1 MLINI
6 NINTYHACIN
16 SVFLCMQYKF
26 SNKEVEAVR
35 HIRNY
40 LMHNGYLP
48 SVRELMREL
57 GFKSPRSAA
66 LIIESLID
74 KGVLKRNKDGN
85 LQLII
90 NKEFSNDSGRA
101 ETVNVPLLGTV
112 SCGAPIFASENIEA
126 FIPVSV
132 KLAKQPYKYFLLRA
146 KGDSMNE
153 KGINNGDLVL
163 IKQQQTA
170 NNGDDVVALIDDD
183 ATIKEFHLNGNTI
196 VLKPRS
202 TNNKHQPIILTT
214 DFKIQGVVIAV
225 IPI

>member
-1 MLINI
+1 MLKKLLNREI
-6 NINTYHACIN
+6 
-16 SVFLCMQYKF
+16 
-26 SNKEVEAVR
+26 EAVR
-35 HIRNY
+35 HMRNY

-57 GFKSPRSAA
+57 NFKSPRSAA
-66 LIIESLID
+66 LIIESLIE
-74 KGVLKRNKDGN
+74 KGVLKRNKDGS

-90 NKEFSNDSGRA
+90 NKEFNEDSNRA

-112 SCGAPIFASENIEA
+112 SCGTPIFASENIEA

-132 KLAKQPYKYFLLRA
+132 KLAKQPEKYFLLRA

-163 IKQQQTA
+163 IRQQQTA

-183 ATIKEFHLNGNTI
+183 ATIKEFHLKGNTI
-196 VLKPRS
+196 VLMPRS
-202 TNNKHQPIILTT
+202 TNKKHQPILLTT
-214 DFKIQGVVIAV
+214 DFKIQGIVIAI

>member
-1 MLINI
+1 MLKKLLNREI
-6 NINTYHACIN
+6 
-16 SVFLCMQYKF
+16 
-26 SNKEVEAVR
+26 EAVR
-35 HIRNY
+35 HMRNY

-57 GFKSPRSAA
+57 NFKSPRSAA
-66 LIIESLID
+66 LIIESLIE

-90 NKEFSNDSGRA
+90 NKEFNDDTNRA

-112 SCGAPIFASENIEA
+112 SCGTPIFASENIEA

-132 KLAKQPYKYFLLRA
+132 KLAKQPDKYFLLRA
-146 KGDSMNE
+146 KGDSMNK

-163 IKQQQTA
+163 IRQQQTA

-183 ATIKEFHLNGNTI
+183 ATIKEYHLKGNTI
-196 VLKPRS
+196 VLMPRS
-202 TNNKHQPIILTT
+202 TNKKHQPILLTT
-214 DFKIQGVVIAV
+214 DFKIQGIVIAV

>member
-1 MLINI
+1 MLKK
-6 NINTYHACIN
+6 
-16 SVFLCMQYKF
+16 L
-26 SNKEVEAVR
+26 SNREMEAVR
-35 HIRNY
+35 HMRNY
-40 LMHNGYLP
+40 LMHKGNLP

-66 LIIESLID
+66 LIVESLIG
-74 KGVLKRNKDGN
+74 KKILKRNKDGS

-90 NKEFSNDSGRA
+90 NNEFSNDSSRA

-112 SCGAPIFASENIEA
+112 SCGTPIFASENIEA

-132 KLAKQPYKYFLLRA
+132 KLAKQPNKYFLLRA

-170 NNGDDVVALIDDD
+170 NNGDNIVALIDDE
-183 ATIKEFHLNGNTI
+183 ATIKEFNRQGNTI
-196 VLKPRS
+196 VLKPWS
-202 TNNKHQPIILTT
+202 TNKKHQPIILTS
-214 DFKIQGVVIAV
+214 DFKIQGIVIAV

>member
-1 MLINI
+1 ML
-6 NINTYHACIN
+6 
-16 SVFLCMQYKF
+16 
-26 SNKEVEAVR
+26 NKLLNREIEAVR
-35 HIRNY
+35 HMRNY

-57 GFKSPRSAA
+57 NFKSPRSAA
-66 LIIESLID
+66 LIIESLIE

-90 NKEFSNDSGRA
+90 NKEFNDDTNRA

-112 SCGAPIFASENIEA
+112 SCGTPIFASENIEA

-132 KLAKQPYKYFLLRA
+132 KLAKQPEKYFLLRA

-163 IKQQQTA
+163 IRQQQTA

-183 ATIKEFHLNGNTI
+183 ATIKEFHLKGNTI
-196 VLKPRS
+196 VLMPRS
-202 TNNKHQPIILTT
+202 TNKKHQPILLTT
-214 DFKIQGVVIAV
+214 DFKIQGIVIAI